1 MKVDMIKTHGEPVL
15 NEPVCACIGYF
26 DGLHRGHR
34 ALIDETIR
42 RIIAAPMCRPKA
54 SAAACRVSPR
64 TANRHPRP

>member
-42 RIIAAPMCRPKA
+42 RAKAAG
-54 SAAACRVSPR
+54 
-64 TANRHPRP
+64 